1 MAKMRKRNT
10 KNLFKPINKKALVI
24 GITGQDG
31 INLTKLLLKKNFS
44 VIGVSRNIKKA
55 HAKLSKTLKLNKI
68 TIFDENFFK
77 LDSTEKFLIKHKP
90 KYIFFL
96 AGQSSVGRSFERP
109 METYNSN
116 IMPVMNILEYI
127 RKFSNQTRIYN
138 SSSSEIFGN
147 QGKKKLNEKS
157 NYFPISPYGS
167 AKAITTD
174 LIKSYRE
181 SFEIKAYNGICFN
194 HESIHRNSNF
204 LFGKLLKILKT
215 TKNKKVKF
223 GSSSIVRDWGLS
235 EEYVSAFL
243 KIILSKQPDDY
254 VIATGRSYSIKEVF
268 IKILGKK
275 NFNKKIIFDENLK
288 RPNEIFFSYADPRKI
303 KKKLNWKARKYV
315 TDIFKNND

>member
-10 KNLFKPINKKALVI
+10 KNLFNPINKKALVI

-55 HAKLSKTLKLNKI
+55 HSKLSKTLKLKKI
-68 TIFDENFFK
+68 TILNENFFN
-77 LDSTEKFLIKHKP
+77 LDSTKKFLIKHKP

-109 METYNSN
+109 METYTSN
-116 IMPVMNILEYI
+116 ILPIMNILEYI

-174 LIKSYRE
+174 LINLIEKVFKSRHLMASVSITSPSIE
-181 SFEIKAYNGICFN
+181 IQIFIWKITKNFEIP
-194 HESIHRNSNF
+194 
-204 LFGKLLKILKT
+204 
-215 TKNKKVKF
+215 KNKKVKF

-275 NFNKKIIFDENLK
+275 NFNKKIIFNKNLK
-288 RPNEIFFSYADPRKI
+288 RSNEIFFSYADPRKI
-303 KKKLNWKARKYV
+303 KKKLNWKARNYV